1 MHTQEHRVLV
11 LNSYPDPPPPPPPSP
26 FRNPVSAPADR
37 GPMGLGQYTGLGQY
51 CSSHTASSVFLL
63 SVLPHARLYNYVQWL
78 HLPMQGVTGDAPRP
92 AHVGQQLAVVATVEL
107 GQHDVM

>member
-1 MHTQEHRVLV
+1 MQWVMKKRSYWEIGEL
-11 LNSYPDPPPPPPPSP
+11 LNPGVRTLIHATDP
-26 FRNPVSAPADR
+26 
-37 GPMGLGQYTGLGQY
+37 GQY
-51 CSSHTASSVFLL
+51 CSPHTASSVFLL
-63 SVLPHARLYNYVQWL
+63 SVLPHARLYNYVQWV